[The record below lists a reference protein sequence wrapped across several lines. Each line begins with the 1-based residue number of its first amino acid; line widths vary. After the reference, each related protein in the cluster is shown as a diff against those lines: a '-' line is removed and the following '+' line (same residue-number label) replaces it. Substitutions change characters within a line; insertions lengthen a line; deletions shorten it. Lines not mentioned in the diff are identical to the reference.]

1 MGGVQTRM
9 ANGHSAVVQLAA
21 IGRGVCRRAADG
33 VFIAW
38 TDGDDFTGGVVE
50 LAIDE
55 SEPLCPL
62 TWYVELD
69 VREPSQVSADVSVA
83 EFLAGH

>member
-1 MGGVQTRM
+1 MTNGQTGTQRLC
-9 ANGHSAVVQLAA
+9 SSRVL
-21 IGRGVCRRAADG
+21 RPETSCRRAADG

-69 VREPSQVSADVSVA
+69 VREPSQVSTDVSVA
-83 EFLAGH
+83 EFLAGY